1 MKSTA
6 TFLAAALLA
15 ASTAL
20 DATAQGITLGAS
32 TKTNVTYTSQSKE
45 NRARIRHLVL
55 ERGDGAL
62 FDKTGTFAEAA
73 DIAALH
79 EVTEHISEIE
89 DAWSEGFA
97 RGYAE
102 LQSALANLPTN
113 GVTLGLRFP
122 LNPEGRDRLDIY
134 VATNYYDRT
143 NNQDHLWVWFSKE
156 VALKPTMVIPYIYNG
171 GFTTNRVTG
180 TWKNWGN
187 SNEVMTV
194 RSKVGDQDF
203 VYTGCKEL
211 IVQRPPEIQGVL
223 ADLNPHGR
231 FGSGQDG
238 VNWGSMILSLNGNI
252 THTGE
257 ITNTLITATH
267 PVPTYIKTNNGGI
280 VGTTNA
286 EFTVSFPLVTV
297 GDGYILA
304 KFWLDGGNVRLAL
317 SAFGTT
323 PPVSVPLRYR
333 AAETD
338 AWTLAGAAARTGTAN
353 NLSEYAIA
361 MPSGASETTL
371 WCVGTPPAV
380 EGE

>member
-1 MKSTA
+1 MKKTLTYFA
-6 TFLAAALLA
+6 AALAAALA
-15 ASTAL
+15 ATTA
-20 DATAQGITLGAS
+20 DAQGLLGAS
-32 TKTNVTYTSQSKE
+32 SKTNVTYTSQSKE
-45 NRARIRHLVL
+45 NRARVKHLVL
-55 ERGDGAL
+55 ERGDGSL
-62 FDKTGTFAEAA
+62 HDKTGTFAEAA

-79 EVTEHISEIE
+79 EVTEHIDEIE

-113 GVTLGLRFP
+113 GITLGLRFP
-122 LNPEGRDRLDIY
+122 LDPEGRDRLDIY

-143 NNQDHLWVWFSKE
+143 KNQDHLWVWFSKE
-156 VALKPTMVIPYIYNG
+156 VALKPTMVVPYIYNG

-194 RSKVGDQDF
+194 RSTVGDQDF

-231 FGSGQDG
+231 FGSGHDG

-286 EFTVSFPLVTV
+286 EFSVSFPLVTV
-297 GDGYILA
+297 GDGYVLA
-304 KFWLDGGNVRLAL
+304 KFWTDSGNIRFAL

-323 PPVSVPLRYR
+323 PPLSVPLRHR

-338 AWTLAGAAARTGTAN
+338 AWTLAGAAARTSSAN

-361 MPSGASETTL
+361 IPSGTSMETTL
-371 WCVGTPPAV
+371 WFIGTPPPV